1 MRLSD
6 YFPESSISVIH
17 SAKDWQEAIDFS
29 IVSLLDKNYISENYI
44 QAIKDST
51 INNGPYYILAPGVAM
66 PHARPECGA
75 LKTGMSLT
83 LLEQGV
89 YFPGN
94 DEPIKLLIGL
104 SAADADSHIGAI
116 QALSEL
122 LCEEEILEQLLTASS
137 EKQLADIISRGKLLS
152 PLQDNIMENK
162 SARAKVQAFGG
173 FLTAMV
179 IPNIGAFIAWGFIT
193 ALFIPT
199 GWLPNEH
206 FAKIVGPMIT
216 YLLPVMIGSTGGH
229 LVGGKRGAVMGGI
242 GTIGVIVGAEIPMF
256 LGSMIMGPLGGLV
269 IKYVDKALEKR
280 IPAGFEMVINNFS
293 LGIAG
298 MLLCLLG
305 FEVIGPAVL
314 IANTFVKECI
324 EALVHAG
331 YLPLLSVINE
341 PAKVLFL
348 NNAID
353 QGVYYPLGMQQASV
367 NGKSIFFMVASNP
380 SPGLGLLL
388 AFTLFG
394 KGMSKR
400 SAPGAMII
408 HFLGGIHELYFPYV
422 LMKPLTIIAMIAGGM
437 SGTWMFNLLDG
448 GLVAG
453 PSPGSIFAYLALTP
467 KGSFLATIAGVTV
480 GTLVSF
486 AITSL
491 ILKMEKTVETESE
504 DEFAQ
509 SANAVKAM
517 KQEGAFSLSRVK
529 RIAFVC
535 DAGMGSSAMG
545 ATTFRKR
552 LEKAGLAIEVK
563 HYAIENVPA
572 DADIVVTHA
581 SLEGRVKRVTDKP
594 LILINNYIGDP
605 KLDTLFNQ
613 LTAEHKH

>member
-1 MRLSD
+1 M
-6 YFPESSISVIH
+6 
-17 SAKDWQEAIDFS
+17 
-29 IVSLLDKNYISENYI
+29 
-44 QAIKDST
+44 
-51 INNGPYYILAPGVAM
+51 G
-66 PHARPECGA
+66 
-75 LKTGMSLT
+75 
-83 LLEQGV
+83 
-89 YFPGN
+89 
-94 DEPIKLLIGL
+94 
-104 SAADADSHIGAI
+104 
-116 QALSEL
+116 
-122 LCEEEILEQLLTASS
+122 
-137 EKQLADIISRGKLLS
+137 
-152 PLQDNIMENK
+152 NK

-179 IPNIGAFIAWGFIT
+179 IPNIGAFIAWGLIT

-199 GWLPNEH
+199 GWMPNEH

-242 GTIGVIVGAEIPMF
+242 GTIGVIIGADIPMF

-269 IKYVDKALEKR
+269 IKYIDKALDKR

-305 FEVIGPAVL
+305 FEIVGPAVL
-314 IANTFVKECI
+314 VANNFVKECI

-341 PAKVLFL
+341 PAKILFL

-367 NGKSIFFMVASNP
+367 DGKSIFFMVASNP
-380 SPGLGLLL
+380 GPGLGLLL
-388 AFTLFG
+388 AFSVFG

-422 LMKPLTIIAMIAGGM
+422 LMKPLTLIGMIAGGM

-467 KGSFLATIAGVTV
+467 KGSFLATIAGVSMGAVVTFV
-480 GTLVSF
+480 V
-486 AITSL
+486 TSI
-491 ILKMEKTVETESE
+491 ILKMEKTAETE
-504 DEFAQ
+504 DEFAD
-509 SANAVKAM
+509 SAKAVKAM
-517 KQEGAFSLSRVK
+517 KQQGAFSLRGVRS
-529 RIAFVC
+529 IAFVC

-552 LEKAGLAIEVK
+552 LEKNNLMIAVK
-563 HYAIENVPA
+563 HYAIENVPEE
-572 DADIVVTHA
+572 ADIIVTHS
-581 SLEGRVKRVTDKP
+581 SLEGRVKLVTDKP
-594 LILINNYIGDP
+594 LVLINNYIGDP

-613 LTAEHKH
+613 LIAE

>member
-1 MRLSD
+1 
-6 YFPESSISVIH
+6 
-17 SAKDWQEAIDFS
+17 
-29 IVSLLDKNYISENYI
+29 
-44 QAIKDST
+44 
-51 INNGPYYILAPGVAM
+51 
-66 PHARPECGA
+66 
-75 LKTGMSLT
+75 
-83 LLEQGV
+83 
-89 YFPGN
+89 
-94 DEPIKLLIGL
+94 
-104 SAADADSHIGAI
+104 
-116 QALSEL
+116 
-122 LCEEEILEQLLTASS
+122 
-137 EKQLADIISRGKLLS
+137 
-152 PLQDNIMENK
+152 MENK

-229 LVGGKRGAVMGGI
+229 LVGGKRGAVMG
-242 GTIGVIVGAEIPMF
+242 
-256 LGSMIMGPLGGLV
+256 PLGGLV
-269 IKYVDKALEKR
+269 IKYIDKALEKR

-380 SPGLGLLL
+380 GPGLGLLL

-394 KGMSKR
+394 RGMSKR

-491 ILKMEKTVETESE
+491 ILKMEKTVETENE